1 MSLPEVNGLK
11 KYLHHSCK
19 MRIVSKYF
27 FRLLPQRLCENAKAK
42 GQISDH
48 TLILTRIALLS
59 V

>member
-27 FRLLPQRLCENAKAK
+27 SVYFRNACAK
-42 GQISDH
+42 MPKRKGKF
-48 TLILTRIALLS
+48 RIIRS
-59 V
+59 S